1 MEGRGNTPGKLFLKP
16 LGIPS
21 FSILWV
27 EQQESYFL
35 FAVGRNGLMVS
46 MEGLAGAG
54 CCGRNYENRLDGPQV
69 VATLAGRRE
78 EGCEGAPQPGLV

>member
-1 MEGRGNTPGKLFLKP
+1 
-16 LGIPS
+16 
-21 FSILWV
+21 
-27 EQQESYFL
+27 
-35 FAVGRNGLMVS
+35 MVS

-54 CCGRNYENRLDGPQV
+54 CCGRNYGNRLDSPQV